1 MEAPADTRQ
10 KSNSP
15 SKTGQSVY
23 SPIWTV
29 ITRRNSVRSARS
41 IRLNSSDPAFSL
53 MDTYIWTCFAPNRGH
68 FLVKFVSENQCIHR
82 YETESF
88 LPEWQDEVSV
98 YTSQK
103 TDIERRFRRV
113 KSLFYKLT

>member
-1 MEAPADTRQ
+1 M
-10 KSNSP
+10 
-15 SKTGQSVY
+15 
-23 SPIWTV
+23 
-29 ITRRNSVRSARS
+29 
-41 IRLNSSDPAFSL
+41 
-53 MDTYIWTCFAPNRGH
+53 
-68 FLVKFVSENQCIHR
+68 KFVSENQCIHR